1 MNRTS
6 RRNWTRKVD
15 QVIRSRHYGWLAE
28 ARDGDPIE
36 DVITDVTADVMH
48 ICKRKGIS
56 IEELIRRSKQQFEAE
71 EQGVAAMGNN

>member
-1 MNRTS
+1 MHHNTRN
-6 RRNWTRKVD
+6 NWTRKVE

-36 DVITDVTADVMH
+36 DVMTDVAADVMH

-56 IEELIRRSKQQFEAE
+56 IDELLHRSRQQFEIE
-71 EQGVAAMGNN
+71 EAARERMN